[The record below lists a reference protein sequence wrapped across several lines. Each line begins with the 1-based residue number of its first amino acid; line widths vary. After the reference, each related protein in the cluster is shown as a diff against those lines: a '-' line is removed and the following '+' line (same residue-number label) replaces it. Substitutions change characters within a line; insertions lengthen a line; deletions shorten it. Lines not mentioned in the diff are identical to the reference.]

1 MDLFHQLRVPLHQL
15 IQLVH
20 HGPKLLHSGA
30 GRYRKA
36 SDYGLV
42 GTLRLGRQSQHRVGQ
57 CVGGGKELSRD
68 IGQPLQGTG
77 AKPVLDLGERE
88 MGEVAQQV
96 ELRIRPLTRLRRHH
110 AQRPEDMAARRLQRL
125 AGVGDDAVVR
135 DGRVLPHLWVNPSV
149 LDDEAGA
156 RRHRVLTERMR
167 QRRFMKLRVLPG
179 RVATALEVLPIA
191 VDEGQPGRVDPQHLL
206 SEAGDP
212 IERLLCPGVQ
222 QTGVTQLGKTIWV
235 SDDASHELGVK
246 NSCGCADHVSRG
258 YAASLST
265 RSPCRSSAPNYRLA
279 EVPMTTPRI
288 SVVRRAVVL
297 VAVLVVVL
305 AVEIAPAASAGWKRP
320 ESLSTTSM
328 VLTRAKNPARTVVT
342 SSTGTWIATLTD
354 RSRTVALAGPART
367 LTEPNVEARITST
380 TWVRLLPTPF
390 TGAVDQAWLAAATAD
405 RSPDVLATALE
416 YVVGAATTTNGS
428 LVISS
433 DASYGPM
440 QADGTRQEGSDWN
453 DYQGVDAT
461 YASGVDR
468 PEPAQIGS
476 LDCSGFLRMLLGI
489 RYNIPLTLDPDGVAL
504 PRRAVQMAASA
515 PGMLV
520 IRDRGTQVTDFRR
533 LQPGD
538 LVFFDAASDDGTD
551 IDHAGMYLGVDD
563 GGRHRFVSSRKSIDG
578 PTMGDYGGRSVL
590 DGTGLYA
597 TAFRAV
603 RRL

>member
-1 MDLFHQLRVPLHQL
+1 ME
-15 IQLVH
+15 
-20 HGPKLLHSGA
+20 
-30 GRYRKA
+30 
-36 SDYGLV
+36 
-42 GTLRLGRQSQHRVGQ
+42 LG
-57 CVGGGKELSRD
+57 CD
-68 IGQPLQGTG
+68 IGEPLQGTG

-88 MGEVAQQV
+88 MGEIAEQV
-96 ELRIRPLTRLRRHH
+96 ELRFRPLARLLRYH
-110 AQRPEDMAARRLQRL
+110 AKRPEDVAARRPQRL
-125 AGVGDDAVVR
+125 AGVGDDPVVHDR
-135 DGRVLPHLWVNPSV
+135 RVLPYLWVMTSV
-149 LDDEAGA
+149 PDHEAVA
-156 RRHRVLTERMR
+156 RCHRVLTERMR
-167 QRRFMKLRVLPG
+167 QRRLMKLRVLPG
-179 RVATALEVLPIA
+179 RVATAREVLPVA
-191 VDEGQPGRVDPQHLL
+191 VDEGHPGRIDPQHLL

-212 IERLLCPGVQ
+212 VERLLCPGVQ
-222 QTGVTQLGKTIWV
+222 QTGVTQLGKPIWV
-235 SDDASHELGVK
+235 SDDAPHELGVK
-246 NSCGCADHVSRG
+246 NPCGYADHISRG
-258 YAASLST
+258 YAASMST
-265 RSPCRSSAPNYRLA
+265 RSPCRSSTPNYRLP
-279 EVPMTTPRI
+279 EVPMANPRT
-288 SVVRRAVVL
+288 SFVRKAVVLVVL
-297 VAVLVVVL
+297 VAVNVG
-305 AVEIAPAASAGWKRP
+305 IAPAASAGRNWP
-320 ESLSTTSM
+320 EGLTTTSM

-342 SSTGTWIATLTD
+342 SSNGAWIATLTD

-367 LTEPNVEARITST
+367 LTEPGVDARITST

-390 TGAVDQAWLAAATAD
+390 TGTVDRAWLAAATAD

-416 YVVGAATTTNGS
+416 YVAGAATITANDG

-440 QADGTRQEGSDWN
+440 QADGTREEGSDWN

-461 YASGVDR
+461 YAQGVDR

-476 LDCSGFLRMLLGI
+476 LDCSGFLRMLWGI
-489 RYNIPLTLDPDGVAL
+489 RYNIPLSLDPDGVAL

-520 IRDRGTQVTDFRR
+520 VRNSGTQVTDLRR

-551 IDHAGMYLGVDD
+551 IDHVGMYLGVDG